1 MTEQQLTP
9 EQLEDVEAHGLR
21 EIAVGIAAAGV
32 MGSGGAALA
41 AASGPSIP
49 PVPIVEQA
57 RDDAM
62 AAAEHA
68 TGAVSQLGRDAGT
81 LAEHATANAHGIVDP
96 VVLAAQN
103 TAADTVRFAEDTV
116 SRTRTAVDRTADAA
130 ISNVDRTID
139 STARYATSTAS
150 STVATVTSTVT
161 ATKDTVNRTVAP
173 IQRTVEST
181 AQSAIASAL
190 TVVRTVEDLADRW
203 TVEVGVLGAEVSAR
217 GSLTNPSGTV
227 SVSDGMG
234 RVLATADI
242 RDGHA
247 TLSFDTPAASGS
259 LTIHYPGDGTWGP
272 STQVL
277 HLPPSAL

>member
-9 EQLEDVEAHGLR
+9 EELEDVEAHGLK

-41 AASGPSIP
+41 AMSGPSIP

-62 AAAEHA
+62 AAAGHA
-68 TGAVSQLGRDAGT
+68 TGAVGQIQRDAGT
-81 LAEHATANAHGIVDP
+81 LAEHATSNARDIADP
-96 VVLAAQN
+96 LVLAAQN

-116 SRTRTAVDRTADAA
+116 TSTRATVDRTADAA
-130 ISNVDRTID
+130 IGNIDRAVD

-150 STVATVTSTVT
+150 SAVATATSTVTST
-161 ATKDTVNRTVAP
+161 KDTVDRTVAP
-173 IQRTVEST
+173 IQRTAEST
-181 AQSAIASAL
+181 VETAAATAL
-190 TVVRTVEDLADRW
+190 TVVRSVEDLANHW
-203 TVEVGVLGAEVSAR
+203 TVDVGVLGVSASGE
-217 GSLTNPSGTV
+217 GSVTHPSGTV

-234 RVLATADI
+234 GILASADI
-242 RDGHA
+242 HDGRA
-247 TLSFDTPAASGS
+247 TLTFETPAAGGTFT
-259 LTIHYPGDGTWGP
+259 LHYPGDGSWAP
-272 STQVL
+272 STQIL